1 MDEHINSI
9 LDRWLEIEYYHT
21 AQKAKFISKTVEAD
35 YKLVMATIRCLD
47 DLTTTDNE
55 SRKDFM
61 ITVIALMWEHIDKS
75 KYDIKNFVLKIL
87 TRIGYPTSAIII
99 DNEFSS
105 SGNKFFRP
113 DSIIDMLT
121 LTLQQQRTEVSI
133 NEHSF
138 LLTDFQKSI
147 WDAMDTQRVIGIS
160 APTSAGKSFVLLIK
174 TISRLIVDKLDI
186 VYIVPTL
193 SLLNQVTEDYNK
205 MLKKLGVESYKIV
218 NSFIPDQTTDL
229 PTIYILTQEKALG
242 AFSNEDTAFTK
253 KLILVADEIQNIER
267 IQYSSDLRAKILY
280 DTLIEFRQ
288 KDNIEQVIISGPRIN
303 NIDDLGA
310 KIFGNSTVEL
320 QTSVSP
326 VLNLTYS
333 IKKENDQYFFK
344 QYCALRQGPFSRS
357 IVNSS
362 FISGYGKKLYTD
374 EYMGY
379 LNTFIHNVGSDN
391 QNIIFAPTSNTA
403 KNIAVAISD
412 ECEKP
417 AGVIGDLID
426 YYAETINQN
435 YAMCATLKSG
445 VGYHHSK
452 LPMHVRRTLEKAI
465 GEKNIKNIVCTTT
478 LMQGVNMPAQ
488 NVIVRNPH
496 LYVKKT
502 GESSELSS
510 YEMSNLRG
518 RAGRLL
524 KDFVGRTFVLDES
537 GFDGLEEYDRMDL
550 FEDTTLEIP
559 AGYGE
564 KYEEYRNA
572 IHDAIDNNISVDA
585 DMQKYGYLVSY
596 IRQTVLRYGKTATE
610 KMEQV
615 GISLTKEQVAA
626 IIYKLDSISVP
637 KDVCY
642 KNRYWDPLV
651 INTIYNQL
659 NIKELPNVPT
669 DRGAKARLDDM
680 LKFLRDNKATNS
692 MYTRYIPDK
701 HQRGSGRSML
711 CTACMNWSCETPL
724 SDILAGDK
732 YNGENA
738 TELIDDTIELLQKYV
753 SFNVPLLL
761 KPIFDMFKPES
772 TFLLCMRTGA
782 YKPFTRRMIEI
793 GIPRETAIYLN
804 SKLFKKREV
813 TINTPD
819 NLENEIRDT
828 IKKNYTKLP
837 YWIRVQLDFMV

>member
-1 MDEHINSI
+1 M
-9 LDRWLEIEYYHT
+9 
-21 AQKAKFISKTVEAD
+21 
-35 YKLVMATIRCLD
+35 
-47 DLTTTDNE
+47 
-55 SRKDFM
+55 
-61 ITVIALMWEHIDKS
+61 
-75 KYDIKNFVLKIL
+75 
-87 TRIGYPTSAIII
+87 
-99 DNEFSS
+99 
-105 SGNKFFRP
+105 
-113 DSIIDMLT
+113 
-121 LTLQQQRTEVSI
+121 
-133 NEHSF
+133 
-138 LLTDFQKSI
+138 
-147 WDAMDTQRVIGIS
+147 
-160 APTSAGKSFVLLIK
+160 
-174 TISRLIVDKLDI
+174 
-186 VYIVPTL
+186 
-193 SLLNQVTEDYNK
+193 
-205 MLKKLGVESYKIV
+205 
-218 NSFIPDQTTDL
+218 
-229 PTIYILTQEKALG
+229 
-242 AFSNEDTAFTK
+242 
-253 KLILVADEIQNIER
+253 
-267 IQYSSDLRAKILY
+267 
-280 DTLIEFRQ
+280 
-288 KDNIEQVIISGPRIN
+288 
-303 NIDDLGA
+303 
-310 KIFGNSTVEL
+310 
-320 QTSVSP
+320 
-326 VLNLTYS
+326 
-333 IKKENDQYFFK
+333 
-344 QYCALRQGPFSRS
+344 
-357 IVNSS
+357 
-362 FISGYGKKLYTD
+362 
-374 EYMGY
+374 
-379 LNTFIHNVGSDN
+379 
-391 QNIIFAPTSNTA
+391 
-403 KNIAVAISD
+403 
-412 ECEKP
+412 
-417 AGVIGDLID
+417 
-426 YYAETINQN
+426 
-435 YAMCATLKSG
+435 KSG